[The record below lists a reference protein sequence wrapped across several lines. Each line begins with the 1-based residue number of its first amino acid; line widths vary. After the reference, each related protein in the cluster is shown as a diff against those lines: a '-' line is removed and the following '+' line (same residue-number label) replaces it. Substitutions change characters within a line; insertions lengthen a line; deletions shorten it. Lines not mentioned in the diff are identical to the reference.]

1 MGVPTSMKANKGLYH
16 LMALTAVIIWGTT
29 FVSTKTL
36 LAEGISPSDIMFYR
50 FLLAYVVLWA
60 YRPGLYLP
68 QNWKDEGLFVLAG
81 ISGGSLYFW
90 TENTALNLTLSA
102 NVALLLATAPILTVL
117 LSRLCLKEQKIRT
130 ALIVG
135 SLLALTGVACVVYN
149 GHFVLQ
155 IHPLGDL
162 LSLAAALSWAFY
174 NVILKWLDGR
184 YSTLEI
190 TRKVFFYGVITLL
203 PVFAFHP
210 LTYNPDILFRPIVI
224 GNLLFLG
231 LIASLCCFAIWNL
244 AVKGLGTITTSH
256 YIYLVSPIA
265 LGCAAWW
272 LNEPVTSMALC
283 GAALI
288 LGGVYIAEKG
298 WKRPSIKRIFAKS

>member
-1 MGVPTSMKANKGLYH
+1 MKTNRGFYH
-16 LMALTAVIIWGTT
+16 AMALVAVIIWGTT

-36 LAEGISPSDIMFYR
+36 LAEGLSPSDIMFYR

-68 QNWKDEGLFVLAG
+68 RNLRDEGLFILAG

-90 TENTALNLTLSA
+90 TENTALDLTLAS

-117 LSRLCLKEQKIRT
+117 LSRLFLKEQRIHK
-130 ALIVG
+130 ALIAG
-135 SLLALTGVACVVYN
+135 SLLALIGATCVIYN
-149 GHFVLQ
+149 GQFILQ

-162 LSLAAALSWAFY
+162 LSIAAALSWAVY
-174 NVILKWLDGR
+174 NICLKYLDGQ
-184 YSTLEI
+184 YDTLTI

-210 LTYNPDILFRPIVI
+210 LTHDPAILFRPIVI

-231 LIASLCCFAIWNL
+231 LIASLFCFAVWNL

-256 YIYLVSPIA
+256 YIYLISPIA
-265 LGCAAWW
+265 LGCSAWW
-272 LNEPVTSMALC
+272 LNEPITDIALC
-283 GAALI
+283 GAAMI
-288 LGGVYIAEKG
+288 LSGVYIAEKG
-298 WKRPSIKRIFAKS
+298 WKHVSFKHLFVKS

>member
-1 MGVPTSMKANKGLYH
+1 MGVPTAMKANQGMYH
-16 LMALTAVIIWGTT
+16 LMALIAVVIWGTT

-36 LAEGISPSDIMFYR
+36 LAEGLTPSDIMFYR

-60 YRPGLYLP
+60 SRPGIHLP
-68 QNWKDEGLFVLAG
+68 RNWRDEGLFVLAG
-81 ISGGSLYFW
+81 ICGGSLYFW
-90 TENTALNLTLSA
+90 TENTALDLTLSA

-117 LSRLCLKEQKIRT
+117 LRRLCLKGQRIST
-130 ALIVG
+130 ALII
-135 SLLALTGVACVVYN
+135 VACVVYN

-162 LSLAAALSWAFY
+162 LSIAAALSWALY
-174 NVILKWLDGR
+174 NILLKWLDGR

-203 PVFAFHP
+203 PVFAIHP
-210 LTYNPDILFRPIVI
+210 LNYDPDLLFRPIVI

-231 LIASLCCFAIWNL
+231 LVASLCCFAIWNL

-256 YIYLVSPIA
+256 YIYLISPIA

-272 LNEPVTSMALC
+272 LNEPVTGMALC
-283 GAALI
+283 GAVLI
-288 LGGVYIAEKG
+288 LGGVYVSEKG
-298 WKRPSIKRIFAKS
+298 WKRSSKQ

>member
-1 MGVPTSMKANKGLYH
+1 MKANRGLYH
-16 LMALTAVIIWGTT
+16 AMALIAVLIWGTT

-36 LAEGISPSDIMFYR
+36 LSEGLSPSDIMFYR
-50 FLLAYVVLWA
+50 FLLAYIVLWA

-68 QNWKDEGLFVLAG
+68 RNLRDEGLFILAG

-90 TENTALNLTLSA
+90 TENTALDVTLAS

-117 LSRLCLKEQKIRT
+117 LSRLFLKGQRIHN
-130 ALIVG
+130 ALIIG

-149 GHFVLQ
+149 GQFILQ

-162 LSLAAALSWAFY
+162 LSIAAALSWGVY
-174 NVILKWLDGR
+174 NICLKYLDGR
-184 YSTLEI
+184 YDILTI
-190 TRKVFFYGVITLL
+190 TRKVFFYGVITLS
-203 PVFAFHP
+203 PIFAIHP
-210 LTYNPDILFRPIVI
+210 LTYDPAILFRPLVI

-231 LIASLCCFAIWNL
+231 LIASLFCFAVWNL

-265 LGCAAWW
+265 LACSAWW
-272 LNEPVTSMALC
+272 LNEPITGVALC
-283 GAALI
+283 GAVMI

-298 WKRPSIKRIFAKS
+298 WKHLSLKQLFVKS